1 MSTVV
6 KLVEYEWDPDQHKY
20 VSSGNVF
27 TFDPP
32 PSSIQKNV
40 KCEWRIK
47 HIGKNELKKF
57 RWRFRR
63 TSAVKLR
70 GVLHSEDDRLKLEA
84 LGTRNSLFK
93 LEIPFQEPATIEG
106 PEGEDKGSDYPPT
119 ARYGYFIITEMVF
132 QGVPGQNDIQYEI
145 TLERVREDQ
154 VG

>member
-1 MSTVV
+1 MV
-6 KLVEYEWDPDQHKY
+6 KLIEYIWDPDQHKY
-20 VSSGNVF
+20 VSSGNTF

-40 KCEWRIK
+40 KCEWRVK

-57 RWRFRR
+57 KWRYRR
-63 TSAVKLR
+63 TSAIKLR
-70 GVLHSEDDRLKLEA
+70 GVLHSESDRLTLET
-84 LGTRNSLFK
+84 LGTRNALFK
-93 LEIPFQEPATIEG
+93 LEIDFQEPKSA
-106 PEGEDKGSDYPPT
+106 GEDIGSAYPPT
-119 ARYGYFIITEMVF
+119 GRYGYFIITEMVF